1 MTLYLFR
8 RLVNNLKNYFEMEKV
23 GDLVN
28 KTHKITLYVQEE
40 YEKGQDVVMNVREII
55 ESVIKLIK

>member
-1 MTLYLFR
+1 
-8 RLVNNLKNYFEMEKV
+8 MEKV